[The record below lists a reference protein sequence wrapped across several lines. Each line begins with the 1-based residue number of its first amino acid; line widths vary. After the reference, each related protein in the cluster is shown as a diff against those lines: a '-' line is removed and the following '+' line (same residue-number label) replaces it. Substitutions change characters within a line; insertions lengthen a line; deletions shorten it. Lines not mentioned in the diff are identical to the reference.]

1 MMWTIVKKE
10 FLSNF
15 LSYKFAVGL
24 MLSVV
29 LMALS
34 AYVLTSD
41 YEERLGNYNLEVAEH
56 KKELGEIKTYSFFRV
71 QLDKPPQVLSI
82 LSEGLEKQVGTT
94 VGVSYA
100 EVPTVA
106 SGSRQDNPL
115 LLLFPSLDIC
125 LVIQVVWSLWGILL
139 GFNAVCGERER
150 GTLGLILCNPIA
162 RYRVLLGKYIGGM
175 ITLIASMSP
184 GLVIALF
191 IIQASPM
198 VDLGRSEWLR
208 IGIILLCALMYTS
221 CFFVLAICVSACTR
235 ASSTSL
241 IALLFIWAIFVIVVP
256 HASSFVASQL
266 YELPSKEHMD
276 SAETEI
282 VNEFFGTYWN
292 ERSNFI
298 GGECF
303 ALTTEYRYLSEMMMN
318 MSRLAGVSK
327 ECAQAMRKFNAHIEP
342 IRIRYAE
349 RFAEVKDRYLRPMRR
364 QSALAKRIAWVS
376 PASGFSNVASAFAG
390 TDPDSYQRFIDRA
403 SKYHRAIVNFF
414 YGKDLFSSD
423 AFFTRSTKEGLWSK
437 SELMGKWRNGE
448 VVIPAWQEVKPA
460 DLSGLPAFT
469 LSNESIAERFQRVI
483 PDLSILICLN
493 FIFFIAANLFFLR
506 SDVV

>member
-1 MMWTIVKKE
+1 MMWTIAKND

-15 LSYKFAVGL
+15 LSHKFTAGL
-24 MLSVV
+24 MLSVA
-29 LMALS
+29 LMTLN

-41 YEERLGNYNLEVAEH
+41 YEERLRNYNLEVAEH
-56 KKELGEIKTYSFFRV
+56 KKELEDIKTYSLFRV
-71 QLDKPPQVLSI
+71 LLDKPPQVLSI

-125 LVIQVVWSLWGILL
+125 LVIQVIWSLWGILF

-150 GTLGLILCNPIA
+150 GTLSLILCNPIA
-162 RYRVLLGKYIGGM
+162 RYRVLLGKYLGGM

-191 IIQASPM
+191 IIQASPI
-198 VDLGRSEWLR
+198 VDLGRSEWLC

-221 CFFVLAICVSACTR
+221 CFFVLAICVSTGTR

-256 HASSFVASQL
+256 HASSFVASQMV
-266 YELPSKEHMD
+266 ELPSKEQVD
-276 SAETEI
+276 SAESEI
-282 VNEFFGTYWN
+282 VNEYLGTYWN

-298 GGECF
+298 EGECF
-303 ALTTEYRYLSEMMMN
+303 ALTMEYRYLSEMMMS
-318 MSRLAGVSK
+318 MIRLAGVSK

-349 RFAEVKDRYLRPMRR
+349 RLAEVKDRYLRLMRR
-364 QSALAKRIAWVS
+364 QSALARRIARVS
-376 PASGFSNVASAFAG
+376 PASGLSNIASEFAG
-390 TDPDSYQRFIDRA
+390 TDLGSHQRFIDRA
-403 SKYHRAIVNFF
+403 KRYHGEIVNFF
-414 YGKDLFSSD
+414 YEKDLFSSD
-423 AFFTRSTKEGLWSK
+423 SFFTRSTKEGLWSK
-437 SELMGKWRNGE
+437 SELMQKWRNGE
-448 VVIPAWQEVKPA
+448 LVIPAWQKVKPV
-460 DLSGLPAFT
+460 DLSALPAFT
-469 LSNESIAERFQRVI
+469 LSNESIAERFQRVV